1 MVLTKDGKRPE
12 VVEEVIASL
21 QLHEGEA
28 AKELISLTYIFATL
42 AFENQ
47 DDLIWLKRRINMMQD
62 LLRDSWLYQEIM
74 QEGYDKGIEKGI
86 EKGREEGLLR
96 QRQLLMTIVQ
106 MHFPNTANLAQQQ
119 VDAIK
124 EPEVLQ
130 SLIFKV
136 LESQTEEQATE
147 CLLSINQK

>member
-1 MVLTKDGKRPE
+1 
-12 VVEEVIASL
+12 
-21 QLHEGEA
+21 
-28 AKELISLTYIFATL
+28 
-42 AFENQ
+42 
-47 DDLIWLKRRINMMQD
+47 MMQD

-74 QEGYDKGIEKGI
+74 QEGYDKGIEQGI
-86 EKGREEGLLR
+86 EKGREEEREEWLRR

-106 MHFPNTANLAQQQ
+106 MHFPNTASLAQQQ

-147 CLLSINQK
+147 SLLSINQK

>member
-1 MVLTKDGKRPE
+1 
-12 VVEEVIASL
+12 
-21 QLHEGEA
+21 
-28 AKELISLTYIFATL
+28 
-42 AFENQ
+42 
-47 DDLIWLKRRINMMQD
+47 MMQD
-62 LLRDSWLYQEIM
+62 LLRDSWVYQEIM
-74 QEGYDKGIEKGI
+74 QEGYDKG
-86 EKGREEGLLR
+86 REEEREEELRR

-106 MHFPNTANLAQQQ
+106 MHFPNTADLAQQQ

-124 EPEVLQ
+124 EPEILQ

>member
-1 MVLTKDGKRPE
+1 
-12 VVEEVIASL
+12 
-21 QLHEGEA
+21 
-28 AKELISLTYIFATL
+28 
-42 AFENQ
+42 
-47 DDLIWLKRRINMMQD
+47 MMQD

-74 QEGYDKGIEKGI
+74 QEGYDKGIEQ
-86 EKGREEGLLR
+86 GREEEREEWLRR
-96 QRQLLMTIVQ
+96 QRQLLMTIIQ
-106 MHFPNTANLAQQQ
+106 MHFPNTASLARQQ

-147 CLLSINQK
+147 CLLLINQK